1 MTMARRRDCA
11 AFLEKRDLLR
21 TAVFEDVKVGPIE
34 IGPSAQSLVTDN
46 FSRHVSANPVKMDA
60 MECLVKVASLGRP
73 ATPAN
78 VTRSSR
84 LRAALAAIALVTVS
98 LHAQQPTPPTPSP
111 EPGFK
116 FKSGVELINVTASV
130 SDANGR
136 FVPGLQKEDFA
147 VYEDDQPQPV
157 THFSAERVPVSL
169 GIVIDTSGS
178 MAGEKIR
185 AAQSALDRFLYDVLD
200 SQDEIFLYRF
210 SDRPLLLQGW
220 TTDRQILSRAIGRI
234 SADGS
239 TAMYDAIAQ
248 AVRLAATGQHRK
260 KAVVLLSDGND
271 TNSRTSLQHVKQLIR
286 ESETLVYAIGI
297 DCSVESNRPLPQRP
311 QLQRRGPMPIPW
323 PFPPG
328 GRRGLPTP
336 PQPFPP
342 TPPGRPATRG
352 CSDSV
357 DAGALRDMTDDSGG
371 RTEILRDPRD
381 LAATTAGIADELSKQ
396 YYLGYLST
404 GKKDG
409 LWHSIRVE
417 LRNRSYRVRARRG
430 YVAS

>member
-1 MTMARRRDCA
+1 MDDRER
-11 AFLEKRDLLR
+11 
-21 TAVFEDVKVGPIE
+21 V
-34 IGPSAQSLVTDN
+34 
-46 FSRHVSANPVKMDA
+46 VKM
-60 MECLVKVASLGRP
+60 ASLGRP
-73 ATPAN
+73 ATN

-98 LHAQQPTPPTPSP
+98 LHAQQPTPPGPQ
-111 EPGFK
+111 PGFR

-130 SDANGR
+130 SDAAGR
-136 FVPGLQKEDFA
+136 FVPGLQKDDFA
-147 VYEDDQPQPV
+147 VYEDGQPQPV

-169 GIVIDTSGS
+169 GIVVDTSGS

-200 SQDEIFLYRF
+200 QQDEMFLYRF
-210 SDRPLLLQGW
+210 SDRPVLLQGW
-220 TTDRQILSRAIGRI
+220 TTDREILSRALGRI

-271 TNSRTSLQHVKQLIR
+271 TSSRTSLPDVKQLIR
-286 ESETLVYAIGI
+286 DGDTLVYAIGI
-297 DCSVESNRPLPQRP
+297 DCSVDSNRPLPQRP
-311 QLQRRGPMPIPW
+311 QFQRRGPMPIPW

-328 GRRGLPTP
+328 GRRGWPTP

-357 DAGALRDMTDDSGG
+357 DARALRDMTDDSGG

-381 LAATTAGIADELSKQ
+381 LAAATAGIADELSKQ
-396 YYLGYLST
+396 YYLGYLSA